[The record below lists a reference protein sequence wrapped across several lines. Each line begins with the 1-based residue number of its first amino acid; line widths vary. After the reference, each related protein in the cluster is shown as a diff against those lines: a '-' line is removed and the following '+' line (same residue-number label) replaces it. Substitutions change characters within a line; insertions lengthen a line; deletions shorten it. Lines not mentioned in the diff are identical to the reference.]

1 MKSIV
6 SYPHRG
12 PWGDSRYRGNCS
24 GWLLVDLLKHFQPK
38 MVPDPTMGSGTTRD
52 VCREL
57 GIAGWFGDLKDGF
70 NILRDPIPC
79 GGDFGFMH
87 PPYHDIIVYSGNV
100 WGEPHPDDLSR
111 CSSYEDFLAK
121 LNQAQFA
128 LYDAL
133 RRGGHMAILIGDVRR
148 NGVLYPIQ
156 RDMAWYGE
164 PVAVVIK
171 QQHNCWSD
179 RRHYSGKFI
188 ALVHEYLRAP

>member
-1 MKSIV
+1 
-6 SYPHRG
+6 
-12 PWGDSRYRGNCS
+12 
-24 GWLLVDLLKHFQPK
+24 
-38 MVPDPTMGSGTTRD
+38 
-52 VCREL
+52 
-57 GIAGWFGDLKDGF
+57 
-70 NILRDPIPC
+70 
-79 GGDFGFMH
+79 MH
-87 PPYHDIIVYSGNV
+87 PPYHDIIVYSGDV